1 MRIVKRDLQGQY
13 VAISTVGERA
23 QAFVPAPLPPNP
35 PIVWTPELQG
45 KFDQALLAL
54 GRLDSVSTLLPDTA
68 LFLYMYVRQ
77 EAVLSSM
84 IEGTQS
90 SLSDLL
96 IYELDQEPG
105 VPLDDVRE
113 VSNYVAAL
121 DHGLRLLKEGMPLSL
136 RLFREVHGVLLG
148 HGRGSNQT
156 PGEFR
161 RSQNWIGGTRPGNAT
176 FVPPPATEVLE
187 CMGQL
192 ELFLHDQ
199 PVPTPVLLK
208 AALAHVQFETIH
220 PFLDGNGRLG
230 RLLITLLLC
239 EEKVLKEPMLYLS
252 LYFKTYRQHYYELLS
267 SVRLTGDWEAWLDFF
282 AEAVTVTATQ
292 AVKTAQQLH
301 DLSIRD
307 REKINTLGRAAV
319 SAVRV
324 HRALME
330 HPLTTSGWL
339 VEKTGIT
346 PATVNK
352 ALSHLEELGIV
363 KEVTAQKRNRLFSY
377 AEYINLMGRGAEL
390 PVEEMN

>member
-1 MRIVKRDLQGQY
+1 MKRELQGRY
-13 VAISTVGERA
+13 VTISTVGEKAR
-23 QAFVPAPLPPNP
+23 AFVPAPLPPRP
-35 PIVWTPELQG
+35 PIDWSPELRG

-54 GRLDSVSTLLPDTA
+54 GRLDSVSTLLPDTS
-68 LFLYMYVRQ
+68 LFLYMYVRK

-96 IYELDQEPG
+96 LFELDQVPG

-121 DHGLRLLKEGMPLSL
+121 DQGLRLLEEGLPLSL
-136 RLFREVHGVLLG
+136 RLFREIHGVLLTK
-148 HGRGSNQT
+148 GRGSNQT

-161 RSQNWIGGTRPGNAT
+161 RSQNWIGGTRPGNAA
-176 FVPPPATEVLE
+176 FVPPPAEEVPE
-187 CMGQL
+187 CMSKL
-192 ELFLHDQ
+192 ELFLHDR
-199 PVPTPVLLK
+199 PEPTPVLLK

-239 EEKVLKEPMLYLS
+239 EQRVLRKPMLYLS
-252 LYFKTYRQHYYELLS
+252 LYFKTHRQYYYELLGN
-267 SVRLTGDWEAWLDFF
+267 VRLTGDWEAWLDFF
-282 AEAVTVTATQ
+282 AEAVIVTAGQ
-292 AVKTAQQLH
+292 AVETAQQLL
-301 DLSIRD
+301 DLSNRD
-307 REKINTLGRAAV
+307 RDKISGLGRAA
-319 SAVRV
+319 ATTLQV

-330 HPLTTSGWL
+330 HPIATSNSL

-352 ALSHLEELGIV
+352 ALGHLQQLGIV
-363 KEVTAQKRNRLFSY
+363 KELTAQKRNRLFSY
-377 AEYINLMGRGAEL
+377 AGYIEIMNRGTEL
-390 PVEEMN
+390 PGG

>member
-1 MRIVKRDLQGQY
+1 MKRELQGRY
-13 VAISTVGERA
+13 VTISTVGEKA
-23 QAFVPAPLPPNP
+23 QAFVPAPLPPRP
-35 PIVWTPELQG
+35 PIHWTPELRS

-54 GRLDSVSTLLPDTA
+54 GRLDSVSTLLPDTL
-68 LFLYMYVRQ
+68 LFLYMYVRK

-96 IYELDQEPG
+96 LFELDQEPG

-121 DHGLRLLKEGMPLSL
+121 DHGLRLLEKGLPLSL
-136 RLFREVHGVLLG
+136 RLFREIHGMLLTK
-148 HGRGSNQT
+148 GRGSNRT

-161 RSQNWIGGTRPGNAT
+161 RSQNWIGGTRPGNAA
-176 FVPPPATEVLE
+176 FVPPPAEEVLE
-187 CMGQL
+187 CMSKL

-199 PVPTPVLLK
+199 PEPTPMLLK

-239 EEKVLKEPMLYLS
+239 EQKVLREPMLYLS
-252 LYFKTYRQHYYELLS
+252 LYFKAHRQYYYELLNN
-267 SVRLTGDWEAWLDFF
+267 VRTTGDWEAWLDFF
-282 AEAVTVTATQ
+282 AEAVIVTATQ
-292 AVKTAQQLH
+292 AVETAQQLL
-301 DLSIRD
+301 DLSNQDRD
-307 REKINTLGRAAV
+307 KISGLGRAAA
-319 SAVRV
+319 STLQI

-330 HPLTTSGWL
+330 HPIATSGSL
-339 VEKTGIT
+339 VKKTGIT

-352 ALSHLEELGIV
+352 ALGHLRQLGIV
-363 KEVTAQKRNRLFSY
+363 KELTAQKRNRLFSY
-377 AEYINLMGRGAEL
+377 AGYIEIMSRGTEL
-390 PVEEMN
+390 PAR